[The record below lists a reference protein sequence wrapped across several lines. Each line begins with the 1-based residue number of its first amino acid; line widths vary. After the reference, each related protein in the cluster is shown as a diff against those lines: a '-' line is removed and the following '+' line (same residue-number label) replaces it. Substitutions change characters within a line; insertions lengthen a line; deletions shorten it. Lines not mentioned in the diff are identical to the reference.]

1 MRKIFSL
8 RSIIG
13 MLCFLSV
20 MLCACSNETSTI
32 PEEEGNSKTFTF
44 QVTNYMQYAMD
55 EGTRAAIAPSESKRI
70 QHLAL
75 GIFDATADTLVAP
88 IQIQNKEDQGY
99 GSFTAKLNYGKYRL
113 VFLGYGGS
121 NSILIMED
129 PKEISF
135 ENNTLP
141 QTFLSSFEF
150 TVDANTAATTSVVL
164 KRVVSGFELTMAD
177 AVSSRT
183 AGIKIKSTG
192 GGMVLNAKTGLAKA
206 STGRENTIVIPESYH
221 GLTGK
226 SVIFY
231 LFLPSNEEIMD
242 ITASAV
248 DENGEAF
255 IERTFAD
262 VPMKINTRTTYQG
275 NFFVDMPHGF
285 SITMEDGWGEEVVNP
300 F

>member
-1 MRKIFSL
+1 MRINNSL
-8 RSIIG
+8 RSIMG
-13 MLCFLSV
+13 MLSFLSV

-55 EGTRAAIAPSESKRI
+55 EGTRAAIAPSESERI

-75 GIFDATADTLVAP
+75 GIFDATTNTLVAP
-88 IQIQNKEDQGY
+88 VQIQNKTDQGY

-121 NSILIMED
+121 NSILTMEK
-129 PKEISF
+129 PEEISF
-135 ENNTLP
+135 GSDALP

-150 TVDANTAATTSVVL
+150 TVDPNTAATTSVVL
-164 KRVVSGFELTMAD
+164 KRVVSGFKLTMAD
-177 AVSSRT
+177 AISSRT
-183 AGIKIKSTG
+183 SGIKITSTG
-192 GGMVLNAKTGLAKA
+192 GGMVLNAKTGFAKA

-221 GLTGK
+221 GQK
-226 SVIFY
+226 DKNVIFY
-231 LFLPSNEEIMD
+231 LFLPANQEIMD

-255 IERTFAD
+255 IERTFTK
-262 VPMKINTRTTYQG
+262 VPMKINTLTIYQG
-275 NFFVDMPHGF
+275 NFFADTPYGF
-285 SITMEDGWGEEVVNP
+285 SITMEDDWGEEVPNS

>member
-1 MRKIFSL
+1 MRTNDSF

-13 MLCFLSV
+13 MLSFLSV

-55 EGTRAAIAPSESKRI
+55 EGTRAAIAPSASDRI

-75 GIFDATADTLVAP
+75 GIFDATTNTLVAP
-88 IQIQNKEDQGY
+88 VQIQNKTDQGY

-121 NSILIMED
+121 NSILTMEK
-129 PKEISF
+129 PEEISF
-135 ENNTLP
+135 GSDALP

-150 TVDANTAATTSVVL
+150 TVDPNTAATTSVVL
-164 KRVVSGFELTMAD
+164 KRVVSGFKLTMAD
-177 AVSSRT
+177 AISSRT
-183 AGIKIKSTG
+183 SGIKIVSTG

-206 STGRENTIVIPESYH
+206 SIGRENTIDIPESYH
-221 GLTGK
+221 GQTGK

-231 LFLPSNEEIMD
+231 LFLPANEEIMD

-248 DENGEAF
+248 DEKGEVF
-255 IERTFAD
+255 IERTFAK
-262 VPMKINTRTTYQG
+262 VPMKINTLTTYQG
-275 NFFVDMPHGF
+275 NFFADTPYGF
-285 SITMEDGWGEEVVNP
+285 SITMEDDWGEEVTNL

>member
-1 MRKIFSL
+1 MRINNSL
-8 RSIIG
+8 RSIMG
-13 MLCFLSV
+13 MLSFLSV

-55 EGTRAAIAPSESKRI
+55 EGTRAAIAPSESERI

-75 GIFDATADTLVAP
+75 GIFDATTNTLVAP
-88 IQIQNKEDQGY
+88 VQIQNKTDQGY

-121 NSILIMED
+121 NSILTMEK
-129 PKEISF
+129 PEEISF
-135 ENNTLP
+135 GSDALP

-150 TVDANTAATTSVVL
+150 TVDPNTAATTSVVL
-164 KRVVSGFELTMAD
+164 KRVVSGFKLTMAD
-177 AVSSRT
+177 AISSRT
-183 AGIKIKSTG
+183 SGIKITSTG
-192 GGMVLNAKTGLAKA
+192 GGMVLNAKTGFAKA

-221 GLTGK
+221 GQK
-226 SVIFY
+226 DKNVIFY
-231 LFLPSNEEIMD
+231 LFLPANQEIMD

-248 DENGEAF
+248 DKNGEAF

-262 VPMKINTRTTYQG
+262 VPMKINTLTIYQG
-275 NFFVDMPHGF
+275 NFFADTPYGF
-285 SITMEDGWGEEVVNP
+285 SITMEDDWGEEVTNS

>member
-1 MRKIFSL
+1 MRINNSL
-8 RSIIG
+8 RSIMG
-13 MLCFLSV
+13 MLSFLSV

-55 EGTRAAIAPSESKRI
+55 EGTRAAIAPSASKRI

-121 NSILIMED
+121 NSILKMEN
-129 PKEISF
+129 PEEISF

-150 TVDANTAATTSVVL
+150 TVDPNTQATTNIVL
-164 KRVVSGFELTMAD
+164 KRVVSGFKLTMAD

-183 AGIKIKSTG
+183 AGLKIKSTG

-206 STGRENTIVIPESYH
+206 STGRENTIVIPEDFH
-221 GLTGK
+221 GQTDK
-226 SVIFY
+226 NVIFY

-262 VPMKINTRTTYQG
+262 VPMKINTLTIYQG
-275 NFFVDMPHGF
+275 NFFADTPYGF
-285 SITMEDGWGEEVVNP
+285 SITMEDDWGEEVTNS

>member
-1 MRKIFSL
+1 MQTNIYF

-13 MLCFLSV
+13 MLSFLSV

-55 EGTRAAIAPSESKRI
+55 EGTRAAIAPSKSDRI

-75 GIFDATADTLVAP
+75 GIFDATTNTLVAP
-88 IQIQNKEDQGY
+88 VQIQNKTDQGY
-99 GSFTAKLNYGKYRL
+99 GSFTAKLNYGTYRL

-121 NSILIMED
+121 NSILKMEN
-129 PKEISF
+129 PEEISF

-150 TVDANTAATTSVVL
+150 TVDPNTQATTSVVL

-206 STGRENTIVIPESYH
+206 SIGRENTIDIPESYH
-221 GLTGK
+221 GQTGK

-231 LFLPSNEEIMD
+231 LFLPANQEIMD

-255 IERTFAD
+255 IERTFAK
-262 VPMKINTRTTYQG
+262 VPMKINTLTTYQG
-275 NFFVDMPHGF
+275 NFFADTPYGF
-285 SITMEDGWGEEVVNP
+285 SITMEDDWGEEVTNS

>member
-1 MRKIFSL
+1 MQTNIYF

-55 EGTRAAIAPSESKRI
+55 EGTRAAIAPSESERI

-75 GIFDATADTLVAP
+75 GIFDATTNTLVAP
-88 IQIQNKEDQGY
+88 VQIQNKTDQGY

-121 NSILIMED
+121 NSILTMEK
-129 PKEISF
+129 PEEISF
-135 ENNTLP
+135 GSDALP

-150 TVDANTAATTSVVL
+150 TVDPNTAATKSVLL
-164 KRVVSGFELTMAD
+164 KRVVSGFKLTMAD
-177 AVSSRT
+177 AISSRT
-183 AGIKIKSTG
+183 SGIKIVSTG

-206 STGRENTIVIPESYH
+206 STGRENTIVIPEDFH
-221 GLTGK
+221 GQTDK
-226 SVIFY
+226 NVIFY
-231 LFLPSNEEIMD
+231 LFLPANEEIMD

-255 IERTFAD
+255 IKRTFAD
-262 VPMKINTRTTYQG
+262 VPMKINTLTTYQG
-275 NFFVDMPHGF
+275 NFFADTPYGF
-285 SITMEDGWGEEVVNP
+285 SITMEDDWGEEVVNP

>member
-1 MRKIFSL
+1 MRTIYSL
-8 RSIIG
+8 RSIMG
-13 MLCFLSV
+13 MLSFLSV

-55 EGTRAAIAPSESKRI
+55 EGTRAAIAPSASERI

-75 GIFDATADTLVAP
+75 GIFDATTNTLVAP
-88 IQIQNKEDQGY
+88 VQIQNKKDQGY

-121 NSILIMED
+121 NSILIMEN
-129 PKEISF
+129 PEEISF
-135 ENNTLP
+135 GSDALP

-150 TVDANTAATTSVVL
+150 TVDPNTAATTNVVL
-164 KRVVSGFELTMAD
+164 KRVVSGFKLTMAD
-177 AVSSRT
+177 AISSRT
-183 AGIKIKSTG
+183 SGIKITSTG

-231 LFLPSNEEIMD
+231 LFLPSNEESMD

-255 IERTFAD
+255 IERTFTD

-285 SITMEDGWGEEVVNP
+285 SITMEDDWGEEVVNP

>member
-1 MRKIFSL
+1 MRTIYSF
-8 RSIIG
+8 RSIMG
-13 MLCFLSV
+13 MLCILSG

-75 GIFDATADTLVAP
+75 GIFDATANTLVAP
-88 IQIQNKEDQGY
+88 IQIQDKEDQGY
-99 GSFTAKLNYGKYRL
+99 GSFTAKLNYGTYRL

-121 NSILIMED
+121 NSILKMEN
-129 PKEISF
+129 PEEISF

-141 QTFLSSFEF
+141 QTFLSSSVF

-177 AVSSRT
+177 AISSRT
-183 AGIKIKSTG
+183 SGIKIVSTG
-192 GGMVLNAKTGLAKA
+192 GGMVLNAKTGFAKA
-206 STGRENTIVIPESYH
+206 STGRENTIDIPESYH
-221 GLTGK
+221 GQTGK

-231 LFLPSNEEIMD
+231 LFLPTNEESMD

-255 IERTFAD
+255 IERTFAN

-285 SITMEDGWGEEVVNP
+285 SITMEDDWGEEVVNP

>member
-1 MRKIFSL
+1 MQTNIYF

-55 EGTRAAIAPSESKRI
+55 EGTRAAIAPSASERI

-75 GIFDATADTLVAP
+75 GIFDATTNTLVAP
-88 IQIQNKEDQGY
+88 VQIQNKEDQGY

-121 NSILIMED
+121 NSILKMEN
-129 PKEISF
+129 PEEISF

-150 TVDANTAATTSVVL
+150 TVDPNTQATTSVVL
-164 KRVVSGFELTMAD
+164 KRVVSGFKLTMAD

-206 STGRENTIVIPESYH
+206 STGRENTIVIPEDFH
-221 GLTGK
+221 GQTDK
-226 SVIFY
+226 NVIFY
-231 LFLPSNEEIMD
+231 LFLPANEEIMD
-242 ITASAV
+242 IQASAV
-248 DENGEAF
+248 DKNGDAF

-262 VPMKINTRTTYQG
+262 VPMKINTLTIYQG
-275 NFFVDMPHGF
+275 NFFADSPYGF
-285 SITMEDGWGEEVVNP
+285 SITMEDDWGEEVTNL

>member
-1 MRKIFSL
+1 MRTIYSF
-8 RSIIG
+8 RSIMG
-13 MLCFLSV
+13 MLSFLSV

-55 EGTRAAIAPSESKRI
+55 EGTRAAIAPSESERI

-75 GIFDATADTLVAP
+75 GIFDATTNTLVAP
-88 IQIQNKEDQGY
+88 VQIQNKTDQGY

-121 NSILIMED
+121 NSILTMEK
-129 PKEISF
+129 PEEISF
-135 ENNTLP
+135 GSDALP

-150 TVDANTAATTSVVL
+150 TVDPNTAATTSVVL
-164 KRVVSGFELTMAD
+164 KRVVSGFKLTMAD
-177 AVSSRT
+177 AISSRT
-183 AGIKIKSTG
+183 SGIKITSTG
-192 GGMVLNAKTGLAKA
+192 GGMVLNAKTGFAKA
-206 STGRENTIVIPESYH
+206 STGRENTIVISESYH
-221 GLTGK
+221 GQK
-226 SVIFY
+226 DKNVIFY
-231 LFLPSNEEIMD
+231 LFLPANQEIMD

-255 IERTFAD
+255 IERTFTK
-262 VPMKINTRTTYQG
+262 VPMKINTLTIYQG
-275 NFFVDMPHGF
+275 NFFADTPYGF
-285 SITMEDGWGEEVVNP
+285 SITMEDDWGEEVTNS

>member
-1 MRKIFSL
+1 MRINNSL
-8 RSIIG
+8 RSIMG
-13 MLCFLSV
+13 MLSFLSV

-55 EGTRAAIAPSESKRI
+55 EGTRAAIAPSESERI

-75 GIFDATADTLVAP
+75 GIFDATTNTLVAP
-88 IQIQNKEDQGY
+88 VQIQNKTDQGY
-99 GSFTAKLNYGKYRL
+99 GSFTAKLNYGTYRL

-121 NSILIMED
+121 NSILKMEN
-129 PKEISF
+129 PEEISF

-177 AVSSRT
+177 AISSRT
-183 AGIKIKSTG
+183 SGIKIKSTG
-192 GGMVLNAKTGLAKA
+192 GGMVLNAKTGFAKA
-206 STGRENTIVIPESYH
+206 STGRENTIVISESYH
-221 GLTGK
+221 GKTGE

-231 LFLPSNEEIMD
+231 LFLPANEESMD

-248 DENGEAF
+248 DKNGEAF
-255 IERTFAD
+255 IERTFAK
-262 VPMKINTRTTYQG
+262 VPMKINTLTIYQG
-275 NFFVDMPHGF
+275 NFFVDIPHDF
-285 SITMEDGWGEEVVNP
+285 SITMEDDWGEEVTNS

>member
-1 MRKIFSL
+1 M
-8 RSIIG
+8 G
-13 MLCFLSV
+13 MLSFLSV

-55 EGTRAAIAPSESKRI
+55 EGTRAAIAPSASKRI

-88 IQIQNKEDQGY
+88 IQIQDKEDQGY

-121 NSILIMED
+121 NSILIMEN
-129 PKEISF
+129 PEEISF

-150 TVDANTAATTSVVL
+150 TVDPNTQATTSVVL

-177 AVSSRT
+177 AVSSR
-183 AGIKIKSTG
+183 
-192 GGMVLNAKTGLAKA
+192 
-206 STGRENTIVIPESYH
+206 
-221 GLTGK
+221 
-226 SVIFY
+226 
-231 LFLPSNEEIMD
+231 
-242 ITASAV
+242 
-248 DENGEAF
+248 
-255 IERTFAD
+255 
-262 VPMKINTRTTYQG
+262 
-275 NFFVDMPHGF
+275 
-285 SITMEDGWGEEVVNP
+285 
-300 F
+300 

>member
-1 MRKIFSL
+1 MRINNSL
-8 RSIIG
+8 RSIMG
-13 MLCFLSV
+13 MLSFLSV

-32 PEEEGNSKTFTF
+32 PEEEGKSKTFTF

-75 GIFDATADTLVAP
+75 GIFDATTNTLVAP
-88 IQIQNKEDQGY
+88 IQIQDKEDQGY
-99 GSFTAKLNYGKYRL
+99 GSFTAKLNYGKDRL

-121 NSILIMED
+121 NSILIMEN
-129 PKEISF
+129 PEEISF

-150 TVDANTAATTSVVL
+150 TVDPNTQATTSVVL

-231 LFLPSNEEIMD
+231 LFLPSNEESMD

-255 IERTFAD
+255 IERTFTD

-285 SITMEDGWGEEVVNP
+285 SITMEDDWGEEVVNP

>member
-1 MRKIFSL
+1 MRTNDSF

-13 MLCFLSV
+13 MLSFLSV

-55 EGTRAAIAPSESKRI
+55 EGTRAAIAPSKSERI

-75 GIFDATADTLVAP
+75 GIFDATTNTLVAP
-88 IQIQNKEDQGY
+88 VQIQNKTDQGY

-141 QTFLSSFEF
+141 QTFLSSSVF
-150 TVDANTAATTSVVL
+150 TVDANTAATKSVLL

-177 AVSSRT
+177 AISSRT
-183 AGIKIKSTG
+183 SGIKIVSTG

-206 STGRENTIVIPESYH
+206 SIGRENTIDIPESYH
-221 GLTGK
+221 GQTGK

-248 DENGEAF
+248 DEKGEVF
-255 IERTFAD
+255 IERTFAK
-262 VPMKINTRTTYQG
+262 VPMKINTLTTYQG
-275 NFFVDMPHGF
+275 NFFADTPYGF
-285 SITMEDGWGEEVVNP
+285 SITMEDDWGEEVTNL

>member
-13 MLCFLSV
+13 MLSFLSV

-55 EGTRAAIAPSESKRI
+55 EGTRAAIAPSASDRI

-75 GIFDATADTLVAP
+75 GIFDATTNTLVAP
-88 IQIQNKEDQGY
+88 VQIQNKTDQGY

-121 NSILIMED
+121 NSILTMEK
-129 PKEISF
+129 PEEISF
-135 ENNTLP
+135 GSDALP

-150 TVDANTAATTSVVL
+150 TVDPISAATTSVVL
-164 KRVVSGFELTMAD
+164 KRVVSGFKLTMAD
-177 AVSSRT
+177 AISSRT
-183 AGIKIKSTG
+183 SGIKIVSTG

-206 STGRENTIVIPESYH
+206 SIGRENTIDIPESYH
-221 GLTGK
+221 GQTGK

-231 LFLPSNEEIMD
+231 LFLPANEEIMD

-248 DENGEAF
+248 DEKGEVF
-255 IERTFAD
+255 IERTFAK
-262 VPMKINTRTTYQG
+262 VPMKINTLTTYQG
-275 NFFVDMPHGF
+275 NFFADTPYGF
-285 SITMEDGWGEEVVNP
+285 SITMEDDWGEEVTNL

>member
-1 MRKIFSL
+1 MRRIYSF
-8 RSIIG
+8 RSIMG
-13 MLCFLSV
+13 MLSFLSV

-55 EGTRAAIAPSESKRI
+55 EGTRAAIAPSESERI

-75 GIFDATADTLVAP
+75 GIFDATTNTLVAP
-88 IQIQNKEDQGY
+88 VQIQNKNDQGY
-99 GSFTAKLNYGKYRL
+99 GSFTAKLNYGTYRL

-121 NSILIMED
+121 NSILIMEN
-129 PKEISF
+129 PEEISF

-150 TVDANTAATTSVVL
+150 TVDANTAATKSVLL

-177 AVSSRT
+177 AISSRT

-255 IERTFAD
+255 IERTFTD

>member
-13 MLCFLSV
+13 MLSFLSV

-55 EGTRAAIAPSESKRI
+55 EGTRAAIAPSASDRI

-75 GIFDATADTLVAP
+75 GIFDATTNTLVAP
-88 IQIQNKEDQGY
+88 VQIQNKTDQGY

-121 NSILIMED
+121 NSILTMEK
-129 PKEISF
+129 PEEISF
-135 ENNTLP
+135 GSDALP

-150 TVDANTAATTSVVL
+150 TVDPNTAATTSVVL

-177 AVSSRT
+177 AISSRT
-183 AGIKIKSTG
+183 SGIKIKSTG

-206 STGRENTIVIPESYH
+206 SIGRENTIDIPESYH
-221 GLTGK
+221 GQTGK

-231 LFLPSNEEIMD
+231 LFLPANEEIMD

-248 DENGEAF
+248 DEKGEVF
-255 IERTFAD
+255 IERTFAK
-262 VPMKINTRTTYQG
+262 VPMKINTLTTYQG
-275 NFFVDMPHGF
+275 NFFADTPYGF
-285 SITMEDGWGEEVVNP
+285 SITMEDDWGEDVTNL

>member
-1 MRKIFSL
+1 MRSIYSL

-32 PEEEGNSKTFTF
+32 PEEEGKSKTFTF
-44 QVTNYMQYAMD
+44 QVTNYMQYDMD

-75 GIFDATADTLVAP
+75 GIFDATTNTLVAP
-88 IQIQNKEDQGY
+88 IQIQDKEDQGY

-121 NSILIMED
+121 NSILIMEN
-129 PKEISF
+129 PEEISF

-150 TVDANTAATTSVVL
+150 TVDPNTQATTSVVL

-231 LFLPSNEEIMD
+231 LFLPSNEESMD

-255 IERTFAD
+255 IERTFTD

-285 SITMEDGWGEEVVNP
+285 SITMEDDWGEEVVNP

>member
-1 MRKIFSL
+1 
-8 RSIIG
+8 
-13 MLCFLSV
+13 
-20 MLCACSNETSTI
+20 
-32 PEEEGNSKTFTF
+32 
-44 QVTNYMQYAMD
+44 MQYAMD
-55 EGTRAAIAPSESKRI
+55 EGTRAAIAPSKSDRI

-75 GIFDATADTLVAP
+75 GIFDATTNTLVAP
-88 IQIQNKEDQGY
+88 VQIQNKTDQGY
-99 GSFTAKLNYGKYRL
+99 GSFTAKLNYGTYRL

-121 NSILIMED
+121 NSILKMEN
-129 PKEISF
+129 PEEISF

-150 TVDANTAATTSVVL
+150 TVDANTAATKSVLL
-164 KRVVSGFELTMAD
+164 KRVVSGFKLTMAD
-177 AVSSRT
+177 AISSRT
-183 AGIKIKSTG
+183 SGIKFISTG

-206 STGRENTIVIPESYH
+206 STGRENTIVIPESFH
-221 GLTGK
+221 GLTGE

-255 IERTFAD
+255 IERTFTD
-262 VPMKINTRTTYQG
+262 VPMKINTLTIYQG
-275 NFFVDMPHGF
+275 NFFADTPYGF
-285 SITMEDGWGEEVVNP
+285 SITMEDDWGEEVTNS

>member
-1 MRKIFSL
+1 MQTNIYF

-13 MLCFLSV
+13 MLSFLSV

-88 IQIQNKEDQGY
+88 IQIQDKEDQGY

-121 NSILIMED
+121 NSILKMEN
-129 PKEISF
+129 PEEISF

-150 TVDANTAATTSVVL
+150 TVDPNTQATTSVVL

-177 AVSSRT
+177 AISSRT
-183 AGIKIKSTG
+183 SGIKIKSTG

-231 LFLPSNEEIMD
+231 LFLPSNEESMD

-255 IERTFAD
+255 IERTFTD

-285 SITMEDGWGEEVVNP
+285 SITMEDDWGEEVVNP

>member
-1 MRKIFSL
+1 
-8 RSIIG
+8 
-13 MLCFLSV
+13 MLSFLSV

-55 EGTRAAIAPSESKRI
+55 EGTRAAIAPSESERI

-75 GIFDATADTLVAP
+75 GIFDATTNTLVAP
-88 IQIQNKEDQGY
+88 VQIQNKTDQGY
-99 GSFTAKLNYGKYRL
+99 GSFTAKLNYGKYRR

-121 NSILIMED
+121 NSILTMEK
-129 PKEISF
+129 PEEISF
-135 ENNTLP
+135 GSDALP

-150 TVDANTAATTSVVL
+150 TVDPNTAATTSVVL
-164 KRVVSGFELTMAD
+164 KRVVSGFKLTMAD
-177 AVSSRT
+177 AISSRT
-183 AGIKIKSTG
+183 SGIKFISTG

-221 GLTGK
+221 GQK
-226 SVIFY
+226 DKNVIFY
-231 LFLPSNEEIMD
+231 LFLPANQEIMD

-255 IERTFAD
+255 IERTFTD
-262 VPMKINTRTTYQG
+262 VPMKINTLTIYQG
-275 NFFVDMPHGF
+275 NFFADTPYGF
-285 SITMEDGWGEEVVNP
+285 SITMEDDWGEEVTNL

>member
-1 MRKIFSL
+1 ME
-8 RSIIG
+8 
-13 MLCFLSV
+13 
-20 MLCACSNETSTI
+20 N
-32 PEEEGNSKTFTF
+32 PE
-44 QVTNYMQYAMD
+44 
-55 EGTRAAIAPSESKRI
+55 
-70 QHLAL
+70 
-75 GIFDATADTLVAP
+75 
-88 IQIQNKEDQGY
+88 
-99 GSFTAKLNYGKYRL
+99 
-113 VFLGYGGS
+113 
-121 NSILIMED
+121 
-129 PKEISF
+129 EISF

-177 AVSSRT
+177 AISSRT

-255 IERTFAD
+255 IERTFAK
-262 VPMKINTRTTYQG
+262 VPMKINTLTIYQG

-285 SITMEDGWGEEVVNP
+285 SITMEDDWGEEVVNP

>member
-1 MRKIFSL
+1 MQTNIYF

-13 MLCFLSV
+13 MLSFLSV

-32 PEEEGNSKTFTF
+32 PEEEGKSKTFTF
-44 QVTNYMQYAMD
+44 QVTNYMQYDMD
-55 EGTRAAIAPSESKRI
+55 EGTRAAIAPSASERI

-75 GIFDATADTLVAP
+75 GIFDATTNTLVAP
-88 IQIQNKEDQGY
+88 IQIQDKEDQGY

-121 NSILIMED
+121 NSILIMEN
-129 PKEISF
+129 PEEISF

-150 TVDANTAATTSVVL
+150 TVDPNTQATTSVVL

-231 LFLPSNEEIMD
+231 LFLPSNEESMD

-255 IERTFAD
+255 IERTFTD

-285 SITMEDGWGEEVVNP
+285 SITMEDDWGEEVVNP

>member
-1 MRKIFSL
+1 MKTNIYF
-8 RSIIG
+8 RSIMG
-13 MLCFLSV
+13 MLSFLSV

-55 EGTRAAIAPSESKRI
+55 EGTRAAIAPSASERI

-75 GIFDATADTLVAP
+75 GIFDATTNTLVAP
-88 IQIQNKEDQGY
+88 VQIQNKTDQGY
-99 GSFTAKLNYGKYRL
+99 GSFTAKLNYGTYRL

-121 NSILIMED
+121 NSILIMEN
-129 PKEISF
+129 PEEISF

-231 LFLPSNEEIMD
+231 LFLPSNEESMD

-255 IERTFAD
+255 IERTFTD

-285 SITMEDGWGEEVVNP
+285 SITMEDDWGEEVVNP

>member
-1 MRKIFSL
+1 MRTIYSF
-8 RSIIG
+8 RSIMG
-13 MLCFLSV
+13 MLSFLSV

-55 EGTRAAIAPSESKRI
+55 EGTRAAIAPSESERI

-75 GIFDATADTLVAP
+75 GIFDATTNTLVAP
-88 IQIQNKEDQGY
+88 VQIQNKTDQGY

-121 NSILIMED
+121 NSILTMEK
-129 PKEISF
+129 PEEISF
-135 ENNTLP
+135 GSDALP

-150 TVDANTAATTSVVL
+150 TVDPNTATTTSVVL
-164 KRVVSGFELTMAD
+164 KRVVSGFKLTMAD
-177 AVSSRT
+177 AISSRT
-183 AGIKIKSTG
+183 SGIKITSTG

-221 GLTGK
+221 GQK
-226 SVIFY
+226 DKNVIFY
-231 LFLPSNEEIMD
+231 LFLPANQEIMD

-262 VPMKINTRTTYQG
+262 VPMKINTLTIYQG
-275 NFFVDMPHGF
+275 NFFADTPYGF
-285 SITMEDGWGEEVVNP
+285 SITMEDDWGEEVTNS

>member
-1 MRKIFSL
+1 MRINNSL
-8 RSIIG
+8 RSIMG
-13 MLCFLSV
+13 MLSFLSV

-55 EGTRAAIAPSESKRI
+55 EGTRAAIAPSESERI

-75 GIFDATADTLVAP
+75 GIFDATTNTLVAP
-88 IQIQNKEDQGY
+88 VQIQNKTDQGY

-121 NSILIMED
+121 NSILTMEK
-129 PKEISF
+129 PEEISF
-135 ENNTLP
+135 GSDALP

-150 TVDANTAATTSVVL
+150 TVDPNTAATTSVVL
-164 KRVVSGFELTMAD
+164 KRVVSGFKLTMAD
-177 AVSSRT
+177 AISSRT
-183 AGIKIKSTG
+183 SGIKITSTG
-192 GGMVLNAKTGLAKA
+192 GGMVLNAKTGFAKA

-221 GLTGK
+221 GQK
-226 SVIFY
+226 DKNVIFY
-231 LFLPSNEEIMD
+231 LFLPANQEIMD

-255 IERTFAD
+255 IERTFTD
-262 VPMKINTRTTYQG
+262 VPMKINTLTIYQG
-275 NFFVDMPHGF
+275 NFFADTPYGF
-285 SITMEDGWGEEVVNP
+285 SITMEDDWGEEVTNS

>member
-1 MRKIFSL
+1 MKTNIYF
-8 RSIIG
+8 RSIMG
-13 MLCFLSV
+13 MLSFLSV

-55 EGTRAAIAPSESKRI
+55 EGTRAAIAPSASERI

-75 GIFDATADTLVAP
+75 GIFDATTNTLVAP
-88 IQIQNKEDQGY
+88 VQIQNKTDQGY
-99 GSFTAKLNYGKYRL
+99 GSFTAKLNYGTYRL

-121 NSILIMED
+121 NSILIMEN
-129 PKEISF
+129 PEEISF

-177 AVSSRT
+177 AISSRT
-183 AGIKIKSTG
+183 SGIKIKSTG

-206 STGRENTIVIPESYH
+206 STGRENTIVIPEDFH
-221 GLTGK
+221 GQTDK
-226 SVIFY
+226 NVIFY

-255 IERTFAD
+255 IERTFAK
-262 VPMKINTRTTYQG
+262 VPMKINTLTIYQG
-275 NFFVDMPHGF
+275 NFFADTPYGF
-285 SITMEDGWGEEVVNP
+285 SITMEDDWGEEVTNS

>member
-1 MRKIFSL
+1 MRINNSL
-8 RSIIG
+8 RSIMG
-13 MLCFLSV
+13 MLSFLSV

-121 NSILIMED
+121 NSILIMEN
-129 PKEISF
+129 PEEISF

-150 TVDANTAATTSVVL
+150 TVDANTAATKSVLL

-177 AVSSRT
+177 AISSRT
-183 AGIKIKSTG
+183 AGIKIVSTG
-192 GGMVLNAKTGLAKA
+192 GGMVLNAKTGFAKA

-221 GLTGK
+221 GKTGE

-231 LFLPSNEEIMD
+231 LFLPANQEIMD

-255 IERTFAD
+255 IERTFAN

-285 SITMEDGWGEEVVNP
+285 SITMEDDWGEEVTNI

>member
-1 MRKIFSL
+1 MRRIYSF
-8 RSIIG
+8 RSIMG
-13 MLCFLSV
+13 MLSFLSV

-55 EGTRAAIAPSESKRI
+55 EGTRAAIAPSASERI

-75 GIFDATADTLVAP
+75 GIFDATTNTLVAP
-88 IQIQNKEDQGY
+88 VQIQNKKDQGY
-99 GSFTAKLNYGKYRL
+99 GSFTAKLNYGTYRL

-121 NSILIMED
+121 NSILIMEN
-129 PKEISF
+129 PEEISF

-150 TVDANTAATTSVVL
+150 TVDPNTQATTSVVL
-164 KRVVSGFELTMAD
+164 KRVVSGFKLTMAD
-177 AVSSRT
+177 AISSRT
-183 AGIKIKSTG
+183 SGIKFISTG

-206 STGRENTIVIPESYH
+206 STGRENTIVIPEDFH
-221 GLTGK
+221 GQTDK
-226 SVIFY
+226 NVIFY

-248 DENGEAF
+248 DENAQAF

-262 VPMKINTRTTYQG
+262 VPMKINTLTIFQD
-275 NFFVDMPHGF
+275 NFFADTSYGF
-285 SITMEDGWGEEVVNP
+285 SITMEDDWGEEVTNS

>member
-1 MRKIFSL
+1 MRTIYSF
-8 RSIIG
+8 RSIMG
-13 MLCFLSV
+13 MLSFLSV

-75 GIFDATADTLVAP
+75 GIFDATANTLVAP
-88 IQIQNKEDQGY
+88 IQIQDKEDQGY
-99 GSFTAKLNYGKYRL
+99 GSFTAKLNYGTYRL

-121 NSILIMED
+121 NSILKMEN
-129 PKEISF
+129 PEEISF

-141 QTFLSSFEF
+141 QTFLSSSVF

-177 AVSSRT
+177 AISSRT
-183 AGIKIKSTG
+183 SGIKIVSTG
-192 GGMVLNAKTGLAKA
+192 GGLVLNAKTGFAKA
-206 STGRENTIVIPESYH
+206 STGRENTIDIPESYH
-221 GLTGK
+221 GQTGK

-231 LFLPSNEEIMD
+231 LFLPTNEESMD

-255 IERTFAD
+255 IERTFAN

-285 SITMEDGWGEEVVNP
+285 SITMEDDWGEEVTNS

>member
-1 MRKIFSL
+1 MRINNSL
-8 RSIIG
+8 RSIMG
-13 MLCFLSV
+13 MLSFLSV

-55 EGTRAAIAPSESKRI
+55 EGTRAAIAPSESERI

-75 GIFDATADTLVAP
+75 GIFDATTNTLVAP
-88 IQIQNKEDQGY
+88 VQIQNKTDQGY

-121 NSILIMED
+121 NSILTMEK
-129 PKEISF
+129 PEEISF
-135 ENNTLP
+135 GSDALP

-150 TVDANTAATTSVVL
+150 TVDPNTAATTSVVL
-164 KRVVSGFELTMAD
+164 KRVVSGFKLTMAD
-177 AVSSRT
+177 AISSRT
-183 AGIKIKSTG
+183 SGIKITSTG
-192 GGMVLNAKTGLAKA
+192 GGMVLNAKTGFAKA

-221 GLTGK
+221 GQK
-226 SVIFY
+226 DKNVIFY
-231 LFLPSNEEIMD
+231 LFLPANQEIMD

-255 IERTFAD
+255 IERTFTK
-262 VPMKINTRTTYQG
+262 VPMKINTLTIYQG
-275 NFFVDMPHGF
+275 NFFADTPYGF
-285 SITMEDGWGEEVVNP
+285 SITMEDDWGEEVTNS

>member
-1 MRKIFSL
+1 MRINNSL
-8 RSIIG
+8 RSIMG
-13 MLCFLSV
+13 MLSFLSV

-32 PEEEGNSKTFTF
+32 PEEEGKSKTFTF
-44 QVTNYMQYAMD
+44 QVTNYMQYDMD

-75 GIFDATADTLVAP
+75 GIFDATTNTLVAP
-88 IQIQNKEDQGY
+88 IQIQDKEDQGY

-121 NSILIMED
+121 NSILIMEN
-129 PKEISF
+129 PEEISF

-150 TVDANTAATTSVVL
+150 TVDPNTQATTSVVL

-231 LFLPSNEEIMD
+231 LFLPSNEESMD

-255 IERTFAD
+255 IERTFTD

-285 SITMEDGWGEEVVNP
+285 SITMEDDWGEEVVNP

>member
-13 MLCFLSV
+13 MLSFLSV
-20 MLCACSNETSTI
+20 MLCACSNEISTI

-44 QVTNYMQYAMD
+44 QVTNYMQYDMD

-75 GIFDATADTLVAP
+75 GIFDATTNTLVAP
-88 IQIQNKEDQGY
+88 VQIQNKEDQGY
-99 GSFTAKLNYGKYRL
+99 GSFTAKLNYGTYRL

-121 NSILIMED
+121 NSILTMEK
-129 PKEISF
+129 PEEISF
-135 ENNTLP
+135 GSDALP

-150 TVDANTAATTSVVL
+150 TVDPNTAATTSVVL
-164 KRVVSGFELTMAD
+164 KRVVSGFKLTMAD
-177 AVSSRT
+177 AISSRT
-183 AGIKIKSTG
+183 SGIKIVSTG

-206 STGRENTIVIPESYH
+206 SIGRENTIDIPESYH
-221 GLTGK
+221 GQTGK

-231 LFLPSNEEIMD
+231 LFLPANEEIMD

-255 IERTFAD
+255 IERTFTD
-262 VPMKINTRTTYQG
+262 VPMKINTLTIYQG
-275 NFFVDMPHGF
+275 NFFADTPYGF
-285 SITMEDGWGEEVVNP
+285 SITMEDDWGEEVTNL

>member
-1 MRKIFSL
+1 MRTIYSF
-8 RSIIG
+8 RSIMG
-13 MLCFLSV
+13 MLSFLSV

-55 EGTRAAIAPSESKRI
+55 EGTRAAIAPSESERI

-75 GIFDATADTLVAP
+75 GIFDATTNTLVAP
-88 IQIQNKEDQGY
+88 VQIQNKTDQGY

-121 NSILIMED
+121 NSILTMEK
-129 PKEISF
+129 PEEISF
-135 ENNTLP
+135 GSDALP

-150 TVDANTAATTSVVL
+150 TVDPNTAATTSVVL
-164 KRVVSGFELTMAD
+164 KRVVSGFKLTMAD
-177 AVSSRT
+177 AISSRT
-183 AGIKIKSTG
+183 SGIKITSTG

-206 STGRENTIVIPESYH
+206 YTGRENTIVIPEAFH
-221 GLTGK
+221 GQTDK
-226 SVIFY
+226 NVIFY
-231 LFLPSNEEIMD
+231 LFLPANQEIMD

-255 IERTFAD
+255 IERTFTK
-262 VPMKINTRTTYQG
+262 VPMKINTLTIYQG
-275 NFFVDMPHGF
+275 NFFADTPYGF
-285 SITMEDGWGEEVVNP
+285 SITMEDDWGEEVTNS